1 MLCKT
6 TRWQPTRKKWPKR
19 LHICR
24 MLPSHSTSVQPCW
37 PCSLVGLRFQLS
49 GCKPRAC
56 PICSRRRAMDVETC
70 ASHEPQTWGRALRD
84 PLAPAPGRS
93 LLRCELPRQDE
104 KPPHLLH
111 WRSCVARS
119 RRTSYE
125 LTPTDAPPVAP
136 RSGLPLEQ
144 LALQPATGSSQIL
157 QDNMISL
164 TRPPSHQPNLQHC
177 PSQNRP
183 WQLTQ
188 TTRNLTES
196 ATARHVVCDD
206 KATCMQRL
214 LQWIVPAVLTGS
226 EGLPNASQTS
236 TFTEEGPEALTTC
249 V

>member
-49 GCKPRAC
+49 GCNRVPARSAPDAGRWMWKRTHRMNRKLGVGPFG
-56 PICSRRRAMDVETC
+56 IHWRRRLDEVCFA
-70 ASHEPQTWGRALRD
+70 ASF
-84 PLAPAPGRS
+84 PGRT
-93 LLRCELPRQDE
+93 
-104 KPPHLLH
+104 KAPHLLH

-119 RRTSYE
+119 RRTSHE

-236 TFTEEGPEALTTC
+236 TFTDAGPEALTTC